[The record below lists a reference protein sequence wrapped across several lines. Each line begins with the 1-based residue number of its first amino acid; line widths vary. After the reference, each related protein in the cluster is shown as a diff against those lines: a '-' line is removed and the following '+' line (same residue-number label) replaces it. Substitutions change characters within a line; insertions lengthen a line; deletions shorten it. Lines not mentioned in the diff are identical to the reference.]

1 MLIADTV
8 SEGLRISSSRVR
20 FGSNFS
26 LSPPDTESHQTGA
39 HRCLPIAPRGAR
51 AAGRPG
57 WLHTPAEARI
67 RPRSARRGYGTGERH
82 MGRPAFTWRRR
93 CTSLGPLCHAPRL
106 RRCSSREAALFVA
119 AQPPPSSETRVRR
132 ARAAHHA
139 MHVPAVA
146 TRSGASHSLL
156 DDGARRASALRL
168 APRRRTAVL
177 STATGRF
184 AGAAW

>member
-1 MLIADTV
+1 MRVLSQVRAFVEAVKAAV
-8 SEGLRISSSRVR
+8 SGAYLKWILGIGATLVTSKIIHDYNR
-20 FGSNFS
+20 NYQ
-26 LSPPDTESHQTGA
+26 PD
-39 HRCLPIAPRGAR
+39 RMR
-51 AAGRPG
+51 A
-57 WLHTPAEARI
+57 WLEKNTPAEARI
-67 RPRSARRGYGTGERH
+67 RPRSARRVCETGERH

-132 ARAAHHA
+132 ARAAHHT

-146 TRSGASHSLL
+146 TRSGASHALL

>member
-1 MLIADTV
+1 MARSLGHGIH
-8 SEGLRISSSRVR
+8 SKSRAVWIM
-20 FGSNFS
+20 NFS
-26 LSPPDTESHQTGA
+26 LCLLRIQLQRSESGFAGSRSKQTGS
-39 HRCLPIAPRGAR
+39 HRCLPDAPRGAR

-67 RPRSARRGYGTGERH
+67 RQRSARRVCETGERH

-146 TRSGASHSLL
+146 TRSGASHALL
-156 DDGARRASALRL
+156 DDGGL
-168 APRRRTAVL
+168 AP
-177 STATGRF
+177 
-184 AGAAW
+184 